1 MSETITAQRAD
12 AIIQFL
18 RVGNYSYKEIINFT
32 IQEKIIDV
40 ERHELLR
47 FAVAQAIWLIN
58 NKLTKVDTFKAG
70 SLFVRLVEL
79 SADLNNV
86 WKLEETL
93 NKVTTI
99 SDYVVKMEDLDFS
112 HVMTQID
119 NLLIE
124 YQLDNNKTSFL
135 RGNRFIRYLTA
146 SVE

>member
-32 IQEKIIDV
+32 IQENIIDV

-47 FAVAQAIWLIN
+47 FAVAQSIWLIN

-112 HVMTQID
+112 HIMTQID

>member
-112 HVMTQID
+112 HIMTQID

>member
-12 AIIQFL
+12 TIIQFL

-32 IQEKIIDV
+32 TQENIIDV
-40 ERHELLR
+40 ERQELLR

-112 HVMTQID
+112 HIMTQID